1 MSHLH
6 FLYIWNDLKK
16 ISKSHFIFR
25 YPNMRKMSA
34 YYMTAL
40 SHSKISGNAY
50 YITNVLFP
58 EFTTMENWHQFHVSN
73 LAEATLLV
81 FHIGMKQSKKRNNEE
96 INF

>member
-6 FLYIWNDLKK
+6 ILYIWNDLKNLQK
-16 ISKSHFIFR
+16 PFYFQIPEYAKDAAH
-25 YPNMRKMSA
+25 
-34 YYMTAL
+34 YMTVL

-81 FHIGMKQSKKRNNEE
+81 FHIGMKQSKKRNNEK